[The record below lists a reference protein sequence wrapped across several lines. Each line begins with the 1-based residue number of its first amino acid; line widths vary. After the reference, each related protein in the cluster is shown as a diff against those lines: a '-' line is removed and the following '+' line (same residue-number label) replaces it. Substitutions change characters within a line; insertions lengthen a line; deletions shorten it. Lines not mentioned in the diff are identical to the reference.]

1 MIELSGV
8 AVGDRLR
15 LVGGIT
21 AEVLELVNDEWAKV
35 RLVEVPDGEPGAEEL
50 CHATDVIGILY
61 IVSRILS
68 VPRYRRSIGP
78 AAYRPALPSMSRA
91 RV

>member
-21 AEVLELVNDEWAKV
+21 AVVLEVVNDEWAKV
-35 RLVEVPDGEPGAEEL
+35 RLVEGPDGTTGGEEL
-50 CHATDVIGILY
+50 CHATDIIEK
-61 IVSRILS
+61 
-68 VPRYRRSIGP
+68 
-78 AAYRPALPSMSRA
+78 A
-91 RV
+91 